1 MIVQIYLWKSG
12 LDRDGA
18 CGVGLGAEG
27 GEGID
32 MVGHQCTWQSVH
44 LQSNAQYTGQSIY
57 LVRNALLMRILQSS
71 AEICINTHSNYGWWV
86 EGYQY
91 TGQK

>member
-27 GEGID
+27 GKGID

-44 LQSNAQYTGQSIY
+44 L
-57 LVRNALLMRILQSS
+57 LSS
-71 AEICINTHSNYGWWV
+71 AI
-86 EGYQY
+86 Y
-91 TGQK
+91 TCAQCAFDAYII